1 MIYEKYSLPA
11 SPQQWGTP
19 LSVDIPEA
27 DDDLHNPEK
36 RSRSDEW
43 RALSLRGASNLGCL
57 VILMLGL
64 LMLFAGYPVFSYFT
78 RREPSTQGGFNLGGI
93 NATGQVPDFVGS
105 RGLIDADTPQDVY
118 TKQGYHDGKEY
129 VLVFSDEFEKE
140 GRTFYPGDDPY
151 WEGVDFHYWGT
162 NDLEWYDPSQLTT
175 SGGALQI
182 TLDRVANPADNHNL
196 TYKSGMLQSW
206 NKFCFTGGILEAS
219 IRLPGQSDVQGLWPA
234 LWTLG
239 NLGRAGYGATLE
251 GLWPYSYDSCDVGT
265 LPNQTFPGE
274 MLPEA
279 AVTNGDPYNGDVLS
293 YLPGQRLSACTC
305 DGEPHPGPKRSNGQ
319 YVGRSAPEIDVIE
332 ATVHAGIGQSSMS
345 AQWAP
350 YNAEYKIA
358 NSSGE
363 VEFYDP
369 NTHYNDYVGGVWQQ
383 TTSGLSL
390 NNQEAYERSGGL
402 FATYAFEYKP
412 GFDDGYI
419 TWVNDA
425 KKTWTLYATAL
436 GPDTATEI
444 GQRLIPVEPM
454 YIITNLGFSENFGT
468 IEYEKITFPAV
479 MSIDW
484 IRVYQPADERR
495 IGCDPDDHPTAA
507 YIEAYK
513 ELYTNP
519 NITTWK
525 DAGQAWP
532 KNSFAGDC

>member
-1 MIYEKYSLPA
+1 
-11 SPQQWGTP
+11 
-19 LSVDIPEA
+19 
-27 DDDLHNPEK
+27 
-36 RSRSDEW
+36 
-43 RALSLRGASNLGCL
+43 
-57 VILMLGL
+57 
-64 LMLFAGYPVFSYFT
+64 MLFAGYPVFSYFT